1 VRRLADRQGRA
12 VVELPGGH
20 EVVTQ
25 VGDAVP
31 GSELTLG
38 VRPEHLVTAARGPLA
53 AQVEMV
59 EFLGERTLA
68 HVRLVDGTRAIA
80 TVAGVSPAVGESV
93 QLSLAM
99 EEAHL
104 FDGKGRAHHATPHAE
119 AAAPQGTPA

>member
-1 VRRLADRQGRA
+1 MNFVPVRRLADRQGMA
-12 VVELPGGH
+12 AVELPGGQ
-20 EVVTQ
+20 EISTQ
-25 VGDAVP
+25 VGAAVP

-38 VRPEHLVTAARGPLA
+38 IRPEHLVTAARGPLP

-80 TVAGVSPAVGESV
+80 TVAGASPVAGESV

-104 FDGKGRAHHATPHAE
+104 FDAQGRAHHAVV
-119 AAAPQGTPA
+119 AA